1 MFWQAGEFKQAPIT
15 PFPSTHWGLQ
25 HQPCRCDT
33 HTHTQTAP
41 CFSGYLHE
49 ISCPLMHVIA
59 YQLKPISHVH
69 IMIERDFRTS
79 CFHLQ
84 L

>member
-33 HTHTQTAP
+33 HAHAHTNSSL
-41 CFSGYLHE
+41 F
-49 ISCPLMHVIA
+49 
-59 YQLKPISHVH
+59 
-69 IMIERDFRTS
+69 FRL
-79 CFHLQ
+79 FAWN
-84 L
+84 